1 MRGRVGDVAALGAF
15 ARWGVGWGVPRYLSE
30 ILGLDPKFPK
40 FSTKFVSGRGQGA
53 SPGGHNIPKGH
64 PPWGLQI
71 PESAVR
77 GAFVWVRS

>member
-1 MRGRVGDVAALGAF
+1 MLGLVGGAAALGAC
-15 ARWGVGWGVPRYLSE
+15 ARWGVVPGVPRYLSE
-30 ILGLDPKFPK
+30 ILGAGPKFPK